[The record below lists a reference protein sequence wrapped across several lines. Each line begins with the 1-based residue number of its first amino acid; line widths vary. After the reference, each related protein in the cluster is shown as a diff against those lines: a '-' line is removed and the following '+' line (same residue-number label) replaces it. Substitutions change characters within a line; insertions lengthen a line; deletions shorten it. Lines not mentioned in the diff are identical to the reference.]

1 MNVVLGNGL
10 LGSELV
16 NQTGWDCIS
25 RKDGFDAT
33 QPDFSLLSKYDT
45 IINCIANTNSYSD
58 DMDSHL
64 NINYKFVIK
73 LSDYCRLN
81 SKKLVHISTEFV
93 YANNLSRP
101 SETDTPFPDN
111 TWYAKTKLLADEYI
125 TLTNP
130 SALICRE
137 LHKSPDIINYP
148 SIWFVQTSG
157 DLVDKIAGLIVKLV
171 NKKAVGN
178 FNVGTGD
185 KFLYELS
192 PNSKVSSPP
201 PYVPDD
207 TRMSLIKLNKFLN
220 G

>member
-33 QPDFSLLSKYDT
+33 HPDFSLLSKYDT

-58 DMDSHL
+58 DMDNHL
-64 NINYKFVIK
+64 NINYKFVVK
-73 LSDYCRLN
+73 LSDYCRSN

-101 SETDTPFPDN
+101 SETDTPLPDN

-130 SALICRE
+130 LALICRE

-148 SIWFVQTSG
+148 SVWATQTSG
-157 DLVDKIAGLIVKLV
+157 DLVDKISDLIIKLI
-171 NKKAVGN
+171 NKRAVGI

-192 PNSKVSSPP
+192 PNSKVSPP
-201 PYVPDD
+201 PSYVPND
-207 TRMSLIKLNKFLN
+207 TRMSLIKINKFLN
-220 G
+220 E